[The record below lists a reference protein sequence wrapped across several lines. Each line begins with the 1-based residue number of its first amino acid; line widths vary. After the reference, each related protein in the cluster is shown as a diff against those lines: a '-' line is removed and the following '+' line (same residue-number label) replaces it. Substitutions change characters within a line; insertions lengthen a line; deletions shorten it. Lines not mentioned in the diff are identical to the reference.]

1 MYRGTTPTIKVKLKN
16 TDLKFETIEKI
27 WFTLKSNIKEK
38 TYEKEELTLNDEE
51 KIISVKMSQEDTLSF
66 SSGEIKIQIRF
77 KDALGNSFVTKIC
90 KTTMNEILKGGVI
103 K

>member
-66 SSGEIKIQIRF
+66 SSGEIKIQ
-77 KDALGNSFVTKIC
+77 
-90 KTTMNEILKGGVI
+90 M
-103 K
+103 

>member
-16 TDLKFETIEKI
+16 TDLRFETIEKI

-38 TYEKEELTLNDEE
+38 TYEKEELTLNDEV

-77 KDALGNSFVTKIC
+77 KGYLGNSFVTKIC
-90 KTTMNEILKGGVI
+90 KTTMNDILKGGVI

>member
-77 KDALGNSFVTKIC
+77 KDDSGNSFVTKIC

>member
-1 MYRGTTPTIKVKLKN
+1 MYRGTTPTVKVKLKN
-16 TDLKFETIEKI
+16 ADINLNTIERI

-38 TYEKEELTLNDEE
+38 TYEIEELTLDNEQ

-77 KDALGNSFVTKIC
+77 RDDLGNSFITKVC

-103 K
+103 

>member
-66 SSGEIKIQIRF
+66 SSGEV
-77 KDALGNSFVTKIC
+77 S
-90 KTTMNEILKGGVI
+90 MP
-103 K
+103 